1 MVGWASAKKSK
12 PIGMFCISKNAYRRN
27 SNLAQDALRSADY
40 HTKKGVVILKRYLI
54 PIVAFLLGSTFIA
67 GIYFGILTWAQGWEY
82 ASRQFILNRWYV
94 LPIWVAF
101 GIQAA
106 LYSILRF
113 RLFIPTT
120 RTGHAG
126 AMMGTS
132 GGTSVTAMVACCL
145 HHVTDVLPV
154 LGLSA
159 AATFLTR
166 YQRPFMLVGLG
177 TELIGI
183 LVMLVVLYRERKKL
197 FPSQNFQPILET
209 K

>member
-1 MVGWASAKKSK
+1 VSESSHAERL
-12 PIGMFCISKNAYRRN
+12 IFCIGKNAYSLQ
-27 SNLAQDALRSADY
+27 SNLAQDAHRHKDY
-40 HTKKGVVILKRYLI
+40 HKQQGDTTLKRYFI
-54 PIVAFLLGSTFIA
+54 PLTAFLLGFSLMT
-67 GIYFGILTWAQGWEY
+67 GLYFGILTWAQGWEY
-82 ASRQFILNRWYV
+82 ASKQFLLNRWYV
-94 LPIWVAF
+94 MPIWIGF

-106 LYSILRF
+106 LYAILRF

-120 RTGHAG
+120 TTGHTG

-145 HHVTDVLPV
+145 HHVTDVLPI

-166 YQRPFMLVGLG
+166 YQRSFMLVGLSMEIIG
-177 TELIGI
+177 VIVMLIG
-183 LVMLVVLYRERKKL
+183 LYHARQQL
-197 FPSQNFQPILET
+197 QPIKDLQPVSET

>member
-1 MVGWASAKKSK
+1 M
-12 PIGMFCISKNAYRRN
+12 RR
-27 SNLAQDALRSADY
+27 DF
-40 HTKKGVVILKRYLI
+40 I
-54 PIVAFLLGSTFIA
+54 PIIAFLVGSSLIA
-67 GIYFGILTWAQGWEY
+67 AIYFGILTWAQGWDS
-82 ASRQFILNRWYV
+82 AVDIFVPNRWYV
-94 LPIWVAF
+94 IPIWISF

-113 RLFIPTT
+113 RLFIPAKSTA
-120 RTGHAG
+120 RTGAV
-126 AMMGTS
+126 MSTS

-177 TELIGI
+177 MNTIGI
-183 LVMLVVLYRERKKL
+183 IVMLIVLYRERKKL
-197 FPSQNFQPILET
+197 EPIQKLQPALEIE
-209 K
+209 

>member
-1 MVGWASAKKSK
+1 M
-12 PIGMFCISKNAYRRN
+12 
-27 SNLAQDALRSADY
+27 
-40 HTKKGVVILKRYLI
+40 KRYFI
-54 PIVAFLLGSTFIA
+54 PLTAFLLGFSLMT
-67 GIYFGILTWAQGWEY
+67 GLYFGILTWAQGWEY
-82 ASRQFILNRWYV
+82 ASKQFLLNRWYIM
-94 LPIWVAF
+94 PIWIGF

-106 LYSILRF
+106 LYAILRF

-120 RTGHAG
+120 TTGHTG

-145 HHVTDVLPV
+145 HHVTDVLPI

-166 YQRPFMLVGLG
+166 YQRPFMLVGLS
-177 TELIGI
+177 TEIIGI
-183 LVMLVVLYRERKKL
+183 IVMIIVLYRARRQL
-197 FPSQNFQPILET
+197 QPIQDLQPILET